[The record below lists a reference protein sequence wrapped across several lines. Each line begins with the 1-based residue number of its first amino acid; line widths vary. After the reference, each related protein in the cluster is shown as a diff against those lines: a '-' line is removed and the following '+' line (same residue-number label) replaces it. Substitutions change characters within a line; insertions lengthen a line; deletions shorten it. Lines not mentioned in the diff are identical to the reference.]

1 MKRIMKWVLA
11 ATLISGASVFTSCV
25 DNSIDNPVVP
35 EPGEPAVPD
44 HFINEAL
51 MDKTV
56 KPGDDF
62 YTYALGTW
70 FKSHKEGDPGYKEY
84 YDEINTKE
92 VEKSLFASDNP
103 LARHLVRNIEA
114 PAPSLNEDV
123 KAVLDYLDIQKPTGI
138 GMLLTEIGKL
148 QDKGLNPIFS
158 KKVDEHMQSHSCQ
171 EIVSRGIQ
179 TQLVEAFLGNKM
191 TDLLK
196 SSYIKPIL
204 TTIDNVAD
212 PERTKAAGYEAEL
225 EERVSAILAEE
236 QLIYATAHG
245 GGDTSDSD
253 RQGLWNVRDIP
264 DYTEAG
270 SFARSRATRAGGG
283 VEDEVTQETLWEAFH
298 PMAGAIFDESPAF
311 KKYMEQKGGITTV
324 LKTMDNCYDYL
335 RYYAVMS
342 VFSYMKATYAG
353 KSEGAVKSEIVATLK
368 QTSPFLMNKLSADVL
383 RKMGQAGADRCL
395 TMLEKL
401 RTLFRQ
407 RIETLDWLSDAT
419 RQEAL
424 KKLEAMQFFVGMPDN
439 LSEGEFTLDEGNTL
453 VEDALSIIAQNEAI
467 RHNMCGK
474 VEQHVR
480 AIIDY
485 ETDYSVLNAQ
495 YAPDMNCLIILPQ
508 FISEGLFPADDEYT
522 QYVAA
527 TVFAH
532 EMTHGFDDNGAK
544 YDERGYLRNWWSS
557 ESKAK
562 FEAKQQEMIALYN
575 RMEAYPGQPADG
587 KKTLGENMADYGG
600 MTLAYSL
607 FKQKKMDEGLQG
619 AALDYACQEFFLHY
633 AKLWLEYPTLAKKKV
648 LYLTDVHSIPQNRVN
663 VIVTLF
669 DDWYRLFN
677 VTDGK
682 LYLAPEKRVQIW

>member
-1 MKRIMKWVLA
+1 MQWVLA

-25 DNSIDNPVVP
+25 DNSTDNPVVP
-35 EPGEPAVPD
+35 D
-44 HFINEAL
+44 HFVNEAL

-62 YTYALGTW
+62 YMYALGTW
-70 FKSHKEGDPGYKEY
+70 FNSHKEGDRGYMEY
-84 YDEINTKE
+84 YDSIYSNE

-114 PAPSLNEDV
+114 PAPSFSEDV
-123 KAVLDYLDIQKPTGI
+123 KAVLHYLNIQKPTGI

-158 KKVDEHMQSHSCQ
+158 KKVDIHMQSHSCQ
-171 EIVSRGIQ
+171 EIVSRGIL
-179 TQLVEAFLGNKM
+179 TKTVDFFLGIKS

-196 SSYIKPIL
+196 SNIKLIL
-204 TTIDNVAD
+204 TTIDKVEDAD
-212 PERTKAAGYEAEL
+212 RTNAAGYETEL
-225 EERVSAILAEE
+225 EERASAILAEE

-253 RQGLWNVRDIP
+253 RQGLCNVRDIP
-264 DYTEAG
+264 EYTEAR
-270 SFARSRATRAGGG
+270 SFARSRATRAGDG
-283 VEDEVTQETLWEAFH
+283 VKDEVTRETLEEAFH

-335 RYYAVMS
+335 RYYAVIS
-342 VFSYMKATYAG
+342 VFNYVKANYAG
-353 KSEGAVKSEIVATLK
+353 KSDGDVKSTIVASLK
-368 QTSPFLMNKLSADVL
+368 QTSPFLMNKLNADVL

-401 RTLFRQ
+401 RTVFRQ

-453 VEDALSIIAQNEAI
+453 VEDALSIMAQNEAI

-485 ETDYSVLNAQ
+485 EIDYSVRNAS

-522 QYVAA
+522 QYAVATA
-527 TVFAH
+527 FAH
-532 EMTHGFDDNGAK
+532 EMTHGFDANGAK
-544 YDERGYLRNWWSS
+544 YDERGYLRDWWSP

-607 FKQKKMDEGLQG
+607 FKQKKIDEGLQG

-633 AKLWLEYPTLAKKKV
+633 AKLWLEYPTLDQKKS

>member
-11 ATLISGASVFTSCV
+11 AILISGASVFTSCV

-62 YTYALGTW
+62 YMYALGTW
-70 FKSHKEGDPGYKEY
+70 FKSHKEGDQGYMDY
-84 YDEINTKE
+84 YDAIYSNE

-158 KKVDEHMQSHSCQ
+158 KKVDMHMQTHSCQ

-179 TQLVEAFLGNKM
+179 TKLADYFLGSKK
-191 TDLLK
+191 TDALK
-196 SSYIKPIL
+196 SYIKNIL

-253 RQGLWNVRDIP
+253 RQSLWNVRDIP
-264 DYTEAG
+264 EYTEAG
-270 SFARSRATRAGGG
+270 SIARGRATRAGGG
-283 VEDEVTQETLWEAFH
+283 VEDEVTQETLEEAFH

-342 VFSYMKATYAG
+342 VFNYMKANYAG
-353 KSEGAVKSEIVATLK
+353 NSEGAKSGIVATLK

-401 RTLFRQ
+401 RTVFRQ
-407 RIETLDWLSDAT
+407 CIETLDWLSDAT

-467 RHNMCGK
+467 KHNMCGK
-474 VEQHVR
+474 QIEQQIR

-485 ETDYSVLNAQ
+485 EIDYSTKNAF
-495 YAPDMNCLIILPQ
+495 YNCEMNCLVILPL
-508 FISEGLFPADDEYT
+508 FISEGMFPADDEYT
-522 QYVAA
+522 QYAVA

-532 EMTHGFDDNGAK
+532 EMTHGFDARGAK
-544 YDERGYLRNWWSS
+544 YDKQGYLTDWWSP

-587 KKTLGENMADYGG
+587 KKTLAENMADYGG

-607 FKQKKMDEGLQG
+607 FKQKKIDEGLQG

-633 AKLWLEYPTLAKKKV
+633 AKLWLEYPTLDQKKE
-648 LYLTDVHSIPQNRVN
+648 LYLDVHSIPQNRVN

>member
-1 MKRIMKWVLA
+1 MQWVLA

-35 EPGEPAVPD
+35 EPGEPALPD
-44 HFINEAL
+44 HFVNEAL

-62 YTYALGTW
+62 YMYALGTW
-70 FKSHKEGDPGYKEY
+70 FNSHTEGDPGYMEY
-84 YDEINTKE
+84 YDSINSNE

-103 LARHLVRNIEA
+103 LAQHLVRNIEA

-148 QDKGLNPIFS
+148 QDKGQNPIFS
-158 KKVDEHMQSHSCQ
+158 KRVDMHMQTHSCQ
-171 EIVSRGIQ
+171 EIVSSGIQ
-179 TQLVEAFLGNKM
+179 TKTVESLLESKQ
-191 TDLLK
+191 TDALK
-196 SSYIKPIL
+196 SYIKYIL
-204 TTIDNVAD
+204 TTIDKVAD
-212 PERTKAAGYEAEL
+212 PERTKAEGYEAEF

-264 DYTEAG
+264 DYTEVR
-270 SFARSRATRAGGG
+270 SFVRSRATRAGGG
-283 VEDEVTQETLWEAFH
+283 VKDEVTQETLEEAFH

-342 VFSYMKATYAG
+342 VFNYMKAIYAG
-353 KSEGAVKSEIVATLK
+353 QSDGNVKSSIVSELER
-368 QTSPFLMNKLSADVL
+368 TSPFLMNKLNADVL

-401 RTLFRQ
+401 RTVFRQ

-424 KKLEAMQFFVGMPDN
+424 KKLEAMQFYIGVPDN

-474 VEQHVR
+474 KIEQQVR
-480 AIIDY
+480 TIIDY
-485 ETDYSVLNAQ
+485 EIDYSMQNAF
-495 YAPDMNCLIILPQ
+495 YNCEMNCLIILPLK
-508 FISEGLFPADDEYT
+508 S
-522 QYVAA
+522 A
-527 TVFAH
+527 T
-532 EMTHGFDDNGAK
+532 N
-544 YDERGYLRNWWSS
+544 
-557 ESKAK
+557 
-562 FEAKQQEMIALYN
+562 LY
-575 RMEAYPGQPADG
+575 
-587 KKTLGENMADYGG
+587 
-600 MTLAYSL
+600 
-607 FKQKKMDEGLQG
+607 
-619 AALDYACQEFFLHY
+619 
-633 AKLWLEYPTLAKKKV
+633 
-648 LYLTDVHSIPQNRVN
+648 
-663 VIVTLF
+663 
-669 DDWYRLFN
+669 
-677 VTDGK
+677 
-682 LYLAPEKRVQIW
+682 

>member
-1 MKRIMKWVLA
+1 MKKMMHWVLA
-11 ATLISGASVFTSCV
+11 ATLVCGASVFTSCV

-35 EPGEPAVPD
+35 EPGVPAVPD

-62 YTYALGTW
+62 YMYALGTW
-70 FKSHKEGDPGYKEY
+70 FNSHTEGDPGYMDY
-84 YDEINTKE
+84 YDAINSNE

-114 PAPSLNEDV
+114 PAPSFNEDV

-158 KKVDEHMQSHSCQ
+158 KRVDMHMQSHSCQ
-171 EIVSRGIQ
+171 EIVSSGIQ
-179 TQLVEAFLGNKM
+179 AKTVESLLGIKR
-191 TDLLK
+191 TDLQK
-196 SSYIKPIL
+196 TNIKLIL
-204 TTIDNVAD
+204 TTIDKVAD
-212 PERTKAAGYEAEL
+212 PECTKAEGYEAEL

-264 DYTEAG
+264 DYTEVR
-270 SFARSRATRAGGG
+270 SFVRSRATRAGGG
-283 VEDEVTQETLWEAFH
+283 VKDEVTQETLLEAFH

-342 VFSYMKATYAG
+342 VFNYMKANYVG
-353 KSEGAVKSEIVATLK
+353 KSEGAAKSIIVAALK
-368 QTSPFLMNKLSADVL
+368 QTSPFLMNKLNADVL

-401 RTLFRQ
+401 RTVFRQ

-424 KKLEAMQFFVGMPDN
+424 KKLEAMQFYVGMPDN
-439 LSEGEFTLDEGNTL
+439 LSEGEFTLDEENTL
-453 VEDALSIIAQNEAI
+453 VEDVLSIIAQNEAI

-480 AIIDY
+480 ALIDY
-485 ETDYSVLNAQ
+485 ESDYSVQNAF
-495 YAPDMNCLIILPQ
+495 YACDMNCLVIPPQ
-508 FISEGLFPADDEYT
+508 FICEGIFPADDEYT
-522 QYVAA
+522 QYVVG

-532 EMTHGFDDNGAK
+532 EMTHGFDANGAK
-544 YDERGYLRNWWSS
+544 YDERGYLRDWWKD
-557 ESKAK
+557 EDKAK

-587 KKTLGENMADYGG
+587 KKTLAENMADYGG

-607 FKQKKMDEGLQG
+607 FKQKKIDEGLQG

-633 AKLWLEYPTLAKKKV
+633 AKLWLDYPTLAQKKS

>member
-1 MKRIMKWVLA
+1 MQWVLA

-35 EPGEPAVPD
+35 EPGVPAVPD

-62 YTYALGTW
+62 YMYALGTW
-70 FKSHKEGDPGYKEY
+70 FNSHKEGDLGYMKS
-84 YDEINTKE
+84 YDAINTKE

-114 PAPSLNEDV
+114 PAPSFNEDV

-158 KKVDEHMQSHSCQ
+158 KRVDLHMQSHSCQ
-171 EIVSRGIQ
+171 EIVSRGFQ
-179 TQLVEAFLGNKM
+179 TKLVEYFLESKK
-191 TDLLK
+191 TDVLK
-196 SSYIKPIL
+196 SSYIKNIL

-212 PERTKAAGYEAEL
+212 PERTKAEGYEAEL

-264 DYTEAG
+264 EYTEAR

-283 VEDEVTQETLWEAFH
+283 VKDEVTRETLEEAFH

-311 KKYMEQKGGITTV
+311 KKYVEQKGGITTV

-342 VFSYMKATYAG
+342 VFYYIKANYAG
-353 KSEGAVKSEIVATLK
+353 KSEEAVKNDIVAELK
-368 QTSPFLMNKLSADVL
+368 QTSLFLMNKLNADVL

-395 TMLEKL
+395 TMLEEL
-401 RTLFRQ
+401 RTVFRQ

-439 LSEGEFTLDEGNTL
+439 LSEGEFTLDEENTL
-453 VEDALSIIAQNEAI
+453 VEDALSIMAQNEAI

-485 ETDYSVLNAQ
+485 EIDYSVQNAF
-495 YAPDMNCLIILPQ
+495 YNCEMNCLVILPQ
-508 FISEGLFPADDEYT
+508 FLCEGMFPADDEYT
-522 QYVAA
+522 QYVVG
-527 TVFAH
+527 TVFTH
-532 EMTHGFDDNGAK
+532 EMTHGFDANGAK
-544 YDERGYLRNWWSS
+544 YDKQGYLRDWWKD
-557 ESKAK
+557 EDKAK

-587 KKTLGENMADYGG
+587 EKTLTENMADYGG

-633 AKLWLEYPTLAKKKV
+633 AKLWLDYPTLDQKKA
-648 LYLTDVHSIPQNRVN
+648 LYLDVHSIPQNRIN
-663 VIVTLF
+663 GIVTLF

>member
-1 MKRIMKWVLA
+1 MKWVLA

-35 EPGEPAVPD
+35 D

-62 YTYALGTW
+62 YMYALGTW
-70 FKSHKEGDPGYKEY
+70 FNSHKEGDLGYMKSY
-84 YDEINTKE
+84 NAINTNE

-158 KKVDEHMQSHSCQ
+158 KRVDMHMQSHSCQ

-179 TQLVEAFLGNKM
+179 AKTVDYFLGIRK
-191 TDLLK
+191 TDALK
-196 SSYIKPIL
+196 LNIKLIL
-204 TTIDNVAD
+204 TTIDKVAD
-212 PERTKAAGYEAEL
+212 PERTKAEGYEAEL
-225 EERVSAILAEE
+225 EERASAILAEE

-253 RQGLWNVRDIP
+253 RQSLWNVRDIP

-270 SFARSRATRAGGG
+270 SIARGRATRAGGG
-283 VEDEVTQETLWEAFH
+283 VEDEVTQETLEEAFH

-342 VFSYMKATYAG
+342 VFNYMKANYA
-353 KSEGAVKSEIVATLK
+353 EGAAKSIIVEALK
-368 QTSPFLMNKLSADVL
+368 QTSPFLMNKLNADVL

-401 RTLFRQ
+401 RTVFRQ

-453 VEDALSIIAQNEAI
+453 VEDVLSIIAQNEAI

-474 VEQHVR
+474 IEQHVR

-485 ETDYSVLNAQ
+485 EIDYSVQNAF
-495 YAPDMNCLIILPQ
+495 YNCEMNCLVILPQ
-508 FISEGLFPADDEYT
+508 FISEGMFPADDEYT
-522 QYVAA
+522 QYVVG
-527 TVFAH
+527 TVFTH
-532 EMTHGFDDNGAK
+532 EMTHGFDANGAK
-544 YDERGYLRNWWSS
+544 YDKQGYLRDWWKD
-557 ESKAK
+557 EDKAK

-587 KKTLGENMADYGG
+587 EKTLTENMADYGG

-633 AKLWLEYPTLAKKKV
+633 AKLWLDYPTLDQKKS
-648 LYLTDVHSIPQNRVN
+648 LYLDVHSIPQNRVN
-663 VIVTLF
+663 GIVTLF

>member
-1 MKRIMKWVLA
+1 MKWVLA
-11 ATLISGASVFTSCV
+11 AILISGASVFTSCV

-62 YTYALGTW
+62 YMYALGTW
-70 FKSHKEGDPGYKEY
+70 FKSHKEGDQGYMDY
-84 YDEINTKE
+84 YDAIYSNE

-158 KKVDEHMQSHSCQ
+158 KKVDMHMQTHSCQ

-179 TQLVEAFLGNKM
+179 TKLADYFLGSKK
-191 TDLLK
+191 TDALK
-196 SSYIKPIL
+196 SYIKNIL

-253 RQGLWNVRDIP
+253 RQSLWNVRDIP
-264 DYTEAG
+264 EYTEAG
-270 SFARSRATRAGGG
+270 SIARGRATRAGGG
-283 VEDEVTQETLWEAFH
+283 VEDEVTQETLEEAFH

-342 VFSYMKATYAG
+342 VFNYMKANYAG
-353 KSEGAVKSEIVATLK
+353 NSEGAKSGIVATLK

-401 RTLFRQ
+401 RTVFRQ
-407 RIETLDWLSDAT
+407 CIETLDWLSDAT

-467 RHNMCGK
+467 KHNMCGK
-474 VEQHVR
+474 QIEQQIR

-485 ETDYSVLNAQ
+485 EIDYSTKNAF
-495 YAPDMNCLIILPQ
+495 YNCEMNCLVILPL
-508 FISEGLFPADDEYT
+508 FISEGMFPADDEYT
-522 QYVAA
+522 QYAVA

-532 EMTHGFDDNGAK
+532 EMTHGFDARGAK
-544 YDERGYLRNWWSS
+544 YDKQGYLTDWWSP

-587 KKTLGENMADYGG
+587 KKTLAENMADYGG

-607 FKQKKMDEGLQG
+607 FKQKKIDEGLQG

-633 AKLWLEYPTLAKKKV
+633 AKLWLEYPTLDQKKE
-648 LYLTDVHSIPQNRVN
+648 LYLDVHSIPQNRVN

>member
-1 MKRIMKWVLA
+1 MKWVLA
-11 ATLISGASVFTSCV
+11 ATLISGASVFTSCD
-25 DNSIDNPVVP
+25 DNSIDTPV
-35 EPGEPAVPD
+35 VPD

-62 YTYALGTW
+62 YMYALGTW
-70 FKSHKEGDPGYKEY
+70 FNSHKEGDLGYMDY
-84 YDEINTKE
+84 YDAIYSNE
-92 VEKSLFASDNP
+92 VKKSLFASDNP

-114 PAPSLNEDV
+114 PAPSFNEDV

-158 KKVDEHMQSHSCQ
+158 KKVDLHMQSHSCQ
-171 EIVSRGIQ
+171 EIVSRGFQ
-179 TQLVEAFLGNKM
+179 TELVEYFLGSKK
-191 TDLLK
+191 TDALK
-196 SSYIKPIL
+196 SYIKNIL

-225 EERVSAILAEE
+225 EERVSAIFAEE

-264 DYTEAG
+264 DYTEAR

-283 VEDEVTQETLWEAFH
+283 VEDEVTRETLEEAFH

-311 KKYMEQKGGITTV
+311 KKYVEQKGGITTV

-342 VFSYMKATYAG
+342 VFNYIKANYAG
-353 KSEGAVKSEIVATLK
+353 DSERAKSGIVAALK

-395 TMLEKL
+395 TMLEEL
-401 RTLFRQ
+401 RTVFRQ

-439 LSEGEFTLDEGNTL
+439 LSEGEFSLDEGNTL
-453 VEDALSIIAQNEAI
+453 VEDALSIMAQNEAI

-474 VEQHVR
+474 QIEQQIR
-480 AIIDY
+480 TIIDY
-485 ETDYSVLNAQ
+485 EIDYSTKNAF
-495 YAPDMNCLIILPQ
+495 YNCEMNCLVILPL
-508 FISEGLFPADDEYT
+508 FISEGMFPADDEYT
-522 QYVAA
+522 QYAVA

-532 EMTHGFDDNGAK
+532 EMTHGFDARGAN

-557 ESKAK
+557 ESQAK

-587 KKTLGENMADYGG
+587 KRTLAENMADYGG

-607 FKQKKMDEGLQG
+607 FKQKKIDEGLQG

-633 AKLWLEYPTLAKKKV
+633 AKLWLDYPTLAKKKA

>member
-1 MKRIMKWVLA
+1 MQWVLA

-35 EPGEPAVPD
+35 EPGVPAVPD

-62 YTYALGTW
+62 YMYALGTW
-70 FKSHKEGDPGYKEY
+70 FNSHKEGDRGYMKS
-84 YDEINTKE
+84 YDAINTNE

-114 PAPSLNEDV
+114 PAPSFNEDV

-158 KKVDEHMQSHSCQ
+158 KKVDLHMQSHSCQ
-171 EIVSRGIQ
+171 EIVSRGFQ
-179 TQLVEAFLGNKM
+179 TKLVEYFLESKK
-191 TDLLK
+191 TDVLK
-196 SSYIKPIL
+196 SSYIKNIL

-212 PERTKAAGYEAEL
+212 PERTKAEGYEAEL

-253 RQGLWNVRDIP
+253 RQSLWNVRDIP

-270 SFARSRATRAGGG
+270 SIARGRATRAGGG
-283 VEDEVTQETLWEAFH
+283 IEDEVTRETLEEAFH

-342 VFSYMKATYAG
+342 VFYYIKANYAG
-353 KSEGAVKSEIVATLK
+353 KSEEAVKNDIVAELK
-368 QTSPFLMNKLSADVL
+368 QTSLFLMNKLNADVL

-453 VEDALSIIAQNEAI
+453 VEDVLSIIAQNEAI

-474 VEQHVR
+474 IEQHVR

-485 ETDYSVLNAQ
+485 EIDYSVQNAF
-495 YAPDMNCLIILPQ
+495 YNCEMNCLVILPQ
-508 FISEGLFPADDEYT
+508 FLCEGMFPADDEYT
-522 QYVAA
+522 QYVVG
-527 TVFAH
+527 TVFTH
-532 EMTHGFDDNGAK
+532 EMTHGFDANGAK
-544 YDERGYLRNWWSS
+544 YDKQGNLRDWWKD
-557 ESKAK
+557 EDKAK

-575 RMEAYPGQPADG
+575 RLEAYPGQPADG
-587 KKTLGENMADYGG
+587 EKTLTENMADYGG

-607 FKQKKMDEGLQG
+607 FKQKKIDEGLQG

-633 AKLWLEYPTLAKKKV
+633 AKLWLEYPTLDLKKA
-648 LYLTDVHSIPQNRVN
+648 LYLDVHSIPQNRVN
-663 VIVTLF
+663 GIVTLF

>member
-1 MKRIMKWVLA
+1 MKWVLA

-35 EPGEPAVPD
+35 EPGVPTVPD
-44 HFINEAL
+44 HFINESL

-62 YTYALGTW
+62 YMYALGTW
-70 FKSHKEGDPGYKEY
+70 FNSHKEGDQGYMES
-84 YDEINTKE
+84 YDAINSNE

-103 LARHLVRNIEA
+103 LAQHLVRNIEA
-114 PAPSLNEDV
+114 PAPSFDEDV

-158 KKVDEHMQSHSCQ
+158 KKVDMHMQSHSCQ

-179 TQLVEAFLGNKM
+179 AKTVDYYLGIRK
-191 TDLLK
+191 TDVLK
-196 SSYIKPIL
+196 SNIKLIL
-204 TTIDNVAD
+204 TTIDKVAD
-212 PERTKAAGYEAEL
+212 PERTKAEGYEAEL
-225 EERVSAILAEE
+225 EERASAILAEE

-264 DYTEAG
+264 EYIEAG
-270 SFARSRATRAGGG
+270 SIARGRATRAGGG
-283 VEDEVTQETLWEAFH
+283 VKDEVTQETLEEAFH

-335 RYYAVMS
+335 RYYAVIN
-342 VFSYMKATYAG
+342 VYNYVKANYAG
-353 KSEGAVKSEIVATLK
+353 QSDGTVKSTIVASMK
-368 QTSPFLMNKLSADVL
+368 QTSPFLMNKLNADVL

-401 RTLFRQ
+401 RTVFRQ

-424 KKLEAMQFFVGMPDN
+424 KKLEAMQFFVGVPDN

-474 VEQHVR
+474 KYEQQIR
-480 AIIDY
+480 TIIDY
-485 ETDYSVLNAQ
+485 EIDYSVQNAF
-495 YAPDMNCLIILPQ
+495 YNCDMNCLVILPQ
-508 FISEGLFPADDEYT
+508 FISEGMFPADDEYT
-522 QYVAA
+522 QYAVA
-527 TVFAH
+527 TVFTH
-532 EMTHGFDDNGAK
+532 EMTHGFDAKGAK
-544 YDERGYLRNWWSS
+544 YDERGYLRDWWKD
-557 ESKAK
+557 EDKAK

-575 RMEAYPGQPADG
+575 RLEAYPGQPADG
-587 KKTLGENMADYGG
+587 EKTLAENMADYGG
-600 MTLAYSL
+600 VTLAYSL

-633 AKLWLEYPTLAKKKV
+633 AKLWLRYPTLDQKKS

-663 VIVTLF
+663 GIVTLF

>member
-1 MKRIMKWVLA
+1 MKKMMHWVLA
-11 ATLISGASVFTSCV
+11 ATLVCGASVFTSCV

-35 EPGEPAVPD
+35 EPGVPAVPD

-62 YTYALGTW
+62 YMYALGTW
-70 FKSHKEGDPGYKEY
+70 FNSHKEGDKGYMES
-84 YDEINTKE
+84 YDAINSNE

-114 PAPSLNEDV
+114 PAPSFNEDV

-158 KKVDEHMQSHSCQ
+158 KRVDMHMQTHSCQ
-171 EIVSRGIQ
+171 EIVSSGIL
-179 TQLVEAFLGNKM
+179 TKTVDYFLGIKK
-191 TDLLK
+191 TDAQK
-196 SSYIKPIL
+196 SNIKFIL
-204 TTIDNVAD
+204 TTIDKVAD
-212 PERTKAAGYEAEL
+212 PECTKAEGYEAEL

-264 DYTEAG
+264 EYIEAG
-270 SFARSRATRAGGG
+270 SIARSRARRAGGG
-283 VEDEVTQETLWEAFH
+283 VKDEVTQETLLEAFH

-342 VFSYMKATYAG
+342 VFNYMKANYVG
-353 KSEGAVKSEIVATLK
+353 KSEGAAKSIIVAALK
-368 QTSPFLMNKLSADVL
+368 QTSPFLMNKLNADVL

-401 RTLFRQ
+401 RTVFRQ

-424 KKLEAMQFFVGMPDN
+424 KKLEAMQFYVGMPDN

-480 AIIDY
+480 ALIDY
-485 ETDYSVLNAQ
+485 ESDYSVRNAS
-495 YAPDMNCLIILPQ
+495 YAPDMNCLVILPQ

-522 QYVAA
+522 QYVVA

-532 EMTHGFDDNGAK
+532 EMTHGFDANGAK
-544 YDERGYLRNWWSS
+544 YDERGYLRDWWKD
-557 ESKAK
+557 EDKAK

-587 KKTLGENMADYGG
+587 KKTLAENMADYGG

-607 FKQKKMDEGLQG
+607 FKQKKIDEGLQG

-633 AKLWLEYPTLAKKKV
+633 AKLWLEYPTLDQKKS
-648 LYLTDVHSIPQNRVN
+648 LYLDVHSIPQNRVN

>member
-1 MKRIMKWVLA
+1 MQWVLA

-62 YTYALGTW
+62 YMYALGTW
-70 FKSHKEGDPGYKEY
+70 FNSHKEGDQGYMES
-84 YDEINTKE
+84 YDAINSNE

-103 LARHLVRNIEA
+103 LAQHLVRNIEA
-114 PAPSLNEDV
+114 PAPSFDEDV

-158 KKVDEHMQSHSCQ
+158 KKVDMHMQSHSCQ

-179 TQLVEAFLGNKM
+179 AKTVDYYLGIRK
-191 TDLLK
+191 TDVLK
-196 SSYIKPIL
+196 SNIKLIL
-204 TTIDNVAD
+204 TTIDKVAD
-212 PERTKAAGYEAEL
+212 PERTKAEGYEAEL
-225 EERVSAILAEE
+225 EERASAILAEE

-253 RQGLWNVRDIP
+253 RQGLWNVRDMPEYI
-264 DYTEAG
+264 EAG
-270 SFARSRATRAGGG
+270 SIARSRATRAGGG
-283 VEDEVTQETLWEAFH
+283 VKDEVTQETLEEAFH

-335 RYYAVMS
+335 RYNAVMS
-342 VFSYMKATYAG
+342 VFNYMKARYT
-353 KSEGAVKSEIVATLK
+353 SQSTEDVKSAIVWALK
-368 QTSPFLMNKLSADVL
+368 QTSPFLMNKLNADVL

-401 RTLFRQ
+401 RTVFRQ

-439 LSEGEFTLDEGNTL
+439 LSEGEFTLDEKNTL
-453 VEDALSIIAQNEAI
+453 VEDVLSIMAQNEAI

-474 VEQHVR
+474 KYEQQIR
-480 AIIDY
+480 TIIDY
-485 ETDYSVLNAQ
+485 EIDYSVQNAF
-495 YAPDMNCLIILPQ
+495 YNCEMNCLVILPQ
-508 FISEGLFPADDEYT
+508 FISEGMFPADDEYT
-522 QYVAA
+522 QYVVA

-532 EMTHGFDDNGAK
+532 EMTHGFDAKGAK
-544 YDERGYLRNWWSS
+544 YDKQGYLTDWWSPGDL
-557 ESKAK
+557 AK

-587 KKTLGENMADYGG
+587 KKTLAENMADYGG

-607 FKQKKMDEGLQG
+607 FKQKKIDEGLQG

-633 AKLWLEYPTLAKKKV
+633 AKLWLRYPTLDQKKE

>member
-1 MKRIMKWVLA
+1 M
-11 ATLISGASVFTSCV
+11 
-25 DNSIDNPVVP
+25 
-35 EPGEPAVPD
+35 
-44 HFINEAL
+44 
-51 MDKTV
+51 
-56 KPGDDF
+56 
-62 YTYALGTW
+62 
-70 FKSHKEGDPGYKEY
+70 
-84 YDEINTKE
+84 
-92 VEKSLFASDNP
+92 
-103 LARHLVRNIEA
+103 
-114 PAPSLNEDV
+114 
-123 KAVLDYLDIQKPTGI
+123 
-138 GMLLTEIGKL
+138 
-148 QDKGLNPIFS
+148 
-158 KKVDEHMQSHSCQ
+158 
-171 EIVSRGIQ
+171 
-179 TQLVEAFLGNKM
+179 
-191 TDLLK
+191 
-196 SSYIKPIL
+196 
-204 TTIDNVAD
+204 
-212 PERTKAAGYEAEL
+212 
-225 EERVSAILAEE
+225 
-236 QLIYATAHG
+236 
-245 GGDTSDSD
+245 
-253 RQGLWNVRDIP
+253 
-264 DYTEAG
+264 
-270 SFARSRATRAGGG
+270 
-283 VEDEVTQETLWEAFH
+283 EAFH

-342 VFSYMKATYAG
+342 VSNYMKARYVG
-353 KSEGAVKSEIVATLK
+353 QSEGAAKSIIVAALK
-368 QTSPFLMNKLSADVL
+368 QTSPFLMNKLNADVL

-401 RTLFRQ
+401 RTVFRQ

-424 KKLEAMQFFVGMPDN
+424 KKLEAMQFFVGVPDN

-453 VEDALSIIAQNEAI
+453 VEDALSIMAQNEAI

-485 ETDYSVLNAQ
+485 EIDYSVRNAS

-532 EMTHGFDDNGAK
+532 EMTHGFDANGAK
-544 YDERGYLRNWWSS
+544 YDKQGYLTDWWSS

-587 KKTLGENMADYGG
+587 KKTLAENMADYGG

-607 FKQKKMDEGLQG
+607 FKQKKIDEGLQG

-633 AKLWLEYPTLAKKKV
+633 AKLWLRYPTLDQKKS
-648 LYLTDVHSIPQNRVN
+648 LYLDVHSIPQNRVN

>member
-1 MKRIMKWVLA
+1 MKTRKIMQWVLA

-62 YTYALGTW
+62 YMYALGTW
-70 FKSHKEGDPGYKEY
+70 FNSHTEGDPGYMEY
-84 YDEINTKE
+84 YDSINTNE

-158 KKVDEHMQSHSCQ
+158 KRVDMHMQTHSCQ
-171 EIVSRGIQ
+171 EIVSRGILTQ
-179 TQLVEAFLGNKM
+179 TADYYLGSKQ
-191 TDLLK
+191 TDALK
-196 SSYIKPIL
+196 SYIKPIL
-204 TTIDNVAD
+204 TAIDNVAD
-212 PERTKAAGYEAEL
+212 PERTKAEGYEAEL

-236 QLIYATAHG
+236 QLIYSTVHG

-264 DYTEAG
+264 EYIEAG
-270 SFARSRATRAGGG
+270 SIARSRATRAGGG
-283 VEDEVTQETLWEAFH
+283 VEDEVTQETLEEAFH

-342 VFSYMKATYAG
+342 VSNYMKARYA
-353 KSEGAVKSEIVATLK
+353 EGAAKSIIVAALK

-395 TMLEKL
+395 TMLEKM
-401 RTLFRQ
+401 RTVFRQ

-424 KKLEAMQFFVGMPDN
+424 KKLEAMQFFVGVPDN

-453 VEDALSIIAQNEAI
+453 VEDVLSIMAQNEAI

-474 VEQHVR
+474 IEQHVR
-480 AIIDY
+480 NIIDY
-485 ETDYSVLNAQ
+485 EIDYSVQNAF
-495 YAPDMNCLIILPQ
+495 YNCEMNCLVILPQ
-508 FISEGLFPADDEYT
+508 FISEGMFPADDEYT
-522 QYVAA
+522 QYAVATA
-527 TVFAH
+527 FAH
-532 EMTHGFDDNGAK
+532 EMTHGFDARGAK
-544 YDERGYLRNWWSS
+544 YDKQGNLTNWWSPAS
-557 ESKAK
+557 QAK

-575 RMEAYPGQPADG
+575 RLEAYPGQPADG
-587 KKTLGENMADYGG
+587 EKTLAENMADYGG
-600 MTLAYSL
+600 VTLAYSL
-607 FKQKKMDEGLQG
+607 FKQKKIDEGLQG

-633 AKLWLEYPTLAKKKV
+633 AKLWLRYPTLDQKKA
-648 LYLTDVHSIPQNRVN
+648 LYLDVHSIPQNRIN
-663 VIVTLF
+663 GIVTLF

>member
-1 MKRIMKWVLA
+1 MKRIMQWVLA

-35 EPGEPAVPD
+35 EPGVPAVPD

-62 YTYALGTW
+62 YMYALGTW
-70 FKSHKEGDPGYKEY
+70 FKSHKEGDPGYMESY
-84 YDEINTKE
+84 GAINSNE
-92 VEKSLFASDNP
+92 VEKGLFASDNP

-114 PAPSLNEDV
+114 PAPSFNEDV

-158 KKVDEHMQSHSCQ
+158 KKVDLHMQSHSCQ
-171 EIVSRGIQ
+171 EIVSRGFQ
-179 TQLVEAFLGNKM
+179 TKLVEYFLESKK
-191 TDLLK
+191 TDVLK
-196 SSYIKPIL
+196 SSYIKNIL

-236 QLIYATAHG
+236 QLIYATAHD

-253 RQGLWNVRDIP
+253 RQGMWNVRDIP
-264 DYTEAG
+264 EYTEAR
-270 SFARSRATRAGGG
+270 SFARGRATRAGGG
-283 VEDEVTQETLWEAFH
+283 VEDEVTRETLEEAFH

-311 KKYMEQKGGITTV
+311 KKYVEQKGGITTV

-342 VFSYMKATYAG
+342 VFGYIKANYAG
-353 KSEGAVKSEIVATLK
+353 KSEEAVKSNIVAELK
-368 QTSPFLMNKLSADVL
+368 KTSLFLMNKLNADVL

-395 TMLEKL
+395 TMLEKM
-401 RTLFRQ
+401 RTVFRQ

-485 ETDYSVLNAQ
+485 ETDYSELNAS
-495 YAPDMNCLIILPQ
+495 YATDMNCLIILPQ

-522 QYVAA
+522 QYAVATA
-527 TVFAH
+527 FAH
-532 EMTHGFDDNGAK
+532 EMTHGFDANGAK
-544 YDERGYLRNWWSS
+544 YDKQGYLTDWWSP

-587 KKTLGENMADYGG
+587 EKTLTENMADYGG

-607 FKQKKMDEGLQG
+607 FKQKKIDEGLQG

-633 AKLWLEYPTLAKKKV
+633 AKLWLRYPTLDQKKS
-648 LYLTDVHSIPQNRVN
+648 LYLDVHSIPQNRVN
-663 VIVTLF
+663 GIVTLF

>member
-1 MKRIMKWVLA
+1 MQWVLA

-25 DNSIDNPVVP
+25 DDSTDNPVVP
-35 EPGEPAVPD
+35 EPVVPAVPD

-62 YTYALGTW
+62 YMYALGTW
-70 FKSHKEGDPGYKEY
+70 FNSHKEGDRGYMES
-84 YDEINTKE
+84 YDAINSNE

-158 KKVDEHMQSHSCQ
+158 KRVDMHMQSHSCQ
-171 EIVSRGIQ
+171 EIVSRGILTQ
-179 TQLVEAFLGNKM
+179 TAESLLGSKR
-191 TDLLK
+191 TDDLK
-196 SSYIKPIL
+196 SYIKPIL
-204 TTIDNVAD
+204 TAIDNVAD

-253 RQGLWNVRDIP
+253 RQGLLNVRDIP

-270 SFARSRATRAGGG
+270 SIARSRATRAGGG
-283 VEDEVTQETLWEAFH
+283 VKDEVTRETLLEAFH

-342 VFSYMKATYAG
+342 VSNYMKARYVG
-353 KSEGAVKSEIVATLK
+353 QSEGAAKSIIVASLK
-368 QTSPFLMNKLSADVL
+368 QTSHFLMNKLSADVL

-401 RTLFRQ
+401 RTVFRQ
-407 RIETLDWLSDAT
+407 RLETLDWLSDAT

-453 VEDALSIIAQNEAI
+453 VEDALSIMAQNEAI

-474 VEQHVR
+474 KYEQQIR
-480 AIIDY
+480 TIIDY
-485 ETDYSVLNAQ
+485 EIDYSVQNAF
-495 YAPDMNCLIILPQ
+495 YAPDMNCLVILPQ
-508 FISEGLFPADDEYT
+508 FISEGMFPADDEYT
-522 QYVAA
+522 QYVVG

-532 EMTHGFDDNGAK
+532 EMTHGFDAKGAK
-544 YDERGYLRNWWSS
+544 YDKQGYLTDWWSS
-557 ESKAK
+557 ESQAK
-562 FEAKQQEMIALYN
+562 FEAKKQEMIALYN
-575 RMEAYPGQPADG
+575 RLEAYPGQPADG
-587 KKTLGENMADYGG
+587 EKTLAENMADYGG
-600 MTLAYSL
+600 ATLAYSL
-607 FKQKKMDEGLQG
+607 FKQKKIDEGLQG
-619 AALDYACQEFFLHY
+619 AALDYACKEFFLHY
-633 AKLWLEYPTLAKKKV
+633 AKLWLDYPTLDQKKS
-648 LYLTDVHSIPQNRVN
+648 LYLDVHSIPQNRIN
-663 VIVTLF
+663 GIVTLF

-682 LYLAPEKRVQIW
+682 LYLAPEKRVKIW

>member
-1 MKRIMKWVLA
+1 
-11 ATLISGASVFTSCV
+11 
-25 DNSIDNPVVP
+25 
-35 EPGEPAVPD
+35 
-44 HFINEAL
+44 
-51 MDKTV
+51 
-56 KPGDDF
+56 
-62 YTYALGTW
+62 
-70 FKSHKEGDPGYKEY
+70 
-84 YDEINTKE
+84 
-92 VEKSLFASDNP
+92 
-103 LARHLVRNIEA
+103 
-114 PAPSLNEDV
+114 
-123 KAVLDYLDIQKPTGI
+123 
-138 GMLLTEIGKL
+138 
-148 QDKGLNPIFS
+148 
-158 KKVDEHMQSHSCQ
+158 
-171 EIVSRGIQ
+171 
-179 TQLVEAFLGNKM
+179 
-191 TDLLK
+191 
-196 SSYIKPIL
+196 
-204 TTIDNVAD
+204 
-212 PERTKAAGYEAEL
+212 
-225 EERVSAILAEE
+225 
-236 QLIYATAHG
+236 
-245 GGDTSDSD
+245 
-253 RQGLWNVRDIP
+253 
-264 DYTEAG
+264 
-270 SFARSRATRAGGG
+270 
-283 VEDEVTQETLWEAFH
+283 
-298 PMAGAIFDESPAF
+298 MAGAIFDESPAF

-368 QTSPFLMNKLSADVL
+368 QTSPFLMNKLNADVL

-532 EMTHGFDDNGAK
+532 EMTHGFDANGAK

-633 AKLWLEYPTLAKKKV
+633 AKLWLGYPTLDQKKS
-648 LYLTDVHSIPQNRVN
+648 LYLDVHSIPQNRVN

>member
-25 DNSIDNPVVP
+25 DDSTDNPV
-35 EPGEPAVPD
+35 VPD

-62 YTYALGTW
+62 YMYALGTW
-70 FKSHKEGDPGYKEY
+70 FNSHKEGDRGYMES
-84 YDEINTKE
+84 YDSIYSNE

-138 GMLLTEIGKL
+138 GMLLTEISKL

-158 KKVDEHMQSHSCQ
+158 KKVDMHMQSHSCQ
-171 EIVSRGIQ
+171 EIVSRGIL
-179 TQLVEAFLGNKM
+179 TNTVESLLGRRR
-191 TDLLK
+191 TDALK
-196 SSYIKPIL
+196 LNIKLIL

-225 EERVSAILAEE
+225 EERASAILAEE

-253 RQGLWNVRDIP
+253 RQSLWNVRDIP

-270 SFARSRATRAGGG
+270 SIARSRATRAGGG
-283 VEDEVTQETLWEAFH
+283 VKDEVTQETLEEAFH

-342 VFSYMKATYAG
+342 VFNYMKANYVG
-353 KSEGAVKSEIVATLK
+353 QSEGAVKSIIVAALK
-368 QTSPFLMNKLSADVL
+368 QTSPFLMNKLNADVL

-401 RTLFRQ
+401 RTVFRQ

-485 ETDYSVLNAQ
+485 ESDYSVRNAS

-527 TVFAH
+527 TAFAH
-532 EMTHGFDDNGAK
+532 EMTHGFDANGAK
-544 YDERGYLRNWWSS
+544 YDERGYLRDWWKD
-557 ESKAK
+557 EDKAK

-607 FKQKKMDEGLQG
+607 FKQKKIDEGLQG

-633 AKLWLEYPTLAKKKV
+633 AKLWLRYPTLDQKKS
-648 LYLTDVHSIPQNRVN
+648 LYLDVHSIPQNRVN

>member
-1 MKRIMKWVLA
+1 MKKFFNWVLA
-11 ATLISGASVFTSCV
+11 ATLVSGASVFTSCV

-35 EPGEPAVPD
+35 EPGVPAVPD

-62 YTYALGTW
+62 YMYALGTW
-70 FKSHKEGDPGYKEY
+70 FNSHTEGDLGYMESY
-84 YDEINTKE
+84 GAINSNE

-114 PAPSLNEDV
+114 PAPSFNEDV

-158 KKVDEHMQSHSCQ
+158 KRVDLHMQSHSCQ
-171 EIVSRGIQ
+171 EIVSRGFQ
-179 TQLVEAFLGNKM
+179 TKLVEYFLESKK
-191 TDLLK
+191 TDVLK
-196 SSYIKPIL
+196 SSYIKNIL

-212 PERTKAAGYEAEL
+212 PERTKAEGYEAEL

-264 DYTEAG
+264 EYTEAR

-283 VEDEVTQETLWEAFH
+283 VEDEVTRETLEEAFH

-342 VFSYMKATYAG
+342 VFYYIKANYAG
-353 KSEGAVKSEIVATLK
+353 KSEEAVKNDIVAELK
-368 QTSPFLMNKLSADVL
+368 QTSLFLMNKLNADVL

-395 TMLEKL
+395 TMLEEL
-401 RTLFRQ
+401 RTVFRQ

-439 LSEGEFTLDEGNTL
+439 LSEGEFTLDEENTL
-453 VEDALSIIAQNEAI
+453 VEDALSIMAQNEAI

-485 ETDYSVLNAQ
+485 EIDYSVQNAF
-495 YAPDMNCLIILPQ
+495 YNCEMNCLVILPQ
-508 FISEGLFPADDEYT
+508 FLCEGMFPADDEYT
-522 QYVAA
+522 QYVVG
-527 TVFAH
+527 TVFTH
-532 EMTHGFDDNGAK
+532 EMTHGFDANGAK
-544 YDERGYLRNWWSS
+544 YDKQGYLRDWWKD
-557 ESKAK
+557 EDKAK

-587 KKTLGENMADYGG
+587 EKTLTENMADYGG

-619 AALDYACQEFFLHY
+619 AALDYACKEFFLHY
-633 AKLWLEYPTLAKKKV
+633 AKLWLQYPTLAKKKS
-648 LYLTDVHSIPQNRVN
+648 LYLDVHSIPQNRVN
-663 VIVTLF
+663 GIVTLF

>member
-1 MKRIMKWVLA
+1 MKWVLA

-62 YTYALGTW
+62 YMYALGTW
-70 FKSHKEGDPGYKEY
+70 FNSHTEGDPGYMES
-84 YDEINTKE
+84 YDAIYSNE

-158 KKVDEHMQSHSCQ
+158 KKVDMHMQTHSCQ

-179 TQLVEAFLGNKM
+179 TKLADYFLGSKK
-191 TDLLK
+191 TDALK
-196 SSYIKPIL
+196 SYIKNIL

-253 RQGLWNVRDIP
+253 RQGLWNVRDMPEYI
-264 DYTEAG
+264 EAG
-270 SFARSRATRAGGG
+270 SIARSRATRAGGG
-283 VEDEVTQETLWEAFH
+283 VKDEVTQETLEEAFH

-342 VFSYMKATYAG
+342 VFNYMKANYAG
-353 KSEGAVKSEIVATLK
+353 NSEGAKSGIVATLK

-401 RTLFRQ
+401 RTVFRQ

-424 KKLEAMQFFVGMPDN
+424 KKLEAMQFFVGVPDN

-467 RHNMCGK
+467 KHNMCGK
-474 VEQHVR
+474 QIEQQIR

-485 ETDYSVLNAQ
+485 EIDYSTKNAF
-495 YAPDMNCLIILPQ
+495 YNCEMNCLVILPL
-508 FISEGLFPADDEYT
+508 FISEGMFPADDEYT
-522 QYVAA
+522 QYAVA

-532 EMTHGFDDNGAK
+532 EMTHGFDARGAK
-544 YDERGYLRNWWSS
+544 YDKQGYLTDWWSPGDL
-557 ESKAK
+557 AK

-587 KKTLGENMADYGG
+587 KKTLAENMADYGG

-633 AKLWLEYPTLAKKKV
+633 AKLWLEYPTLDQKKE
-648 LYLTDVHSIPQNRVN
+648 LYLDVHSIPQNRVN

>member
-1 MKRIMKWVLA
+1 MNKMIQWVMA
-11 ATLISGASVFTSCV
+11 ATLACGASVFTSCV

-62 YTYALGTW
+62 YMYALGTW
-70 FKSHKEGDPGYKEY
+70 FKSHKEGDPGYMKSY
-84 YDEINTKE
+84 NAINSNE

-158 KKVDEHMQSHSCQ
+158 KKVDLHMQSHSCQ

-179 TQLVEAFLGNKM
+179 VKTVEYLLGMRK
-191 TDLLK
+191 TDALK
-196 SSYIKPIL
+196 LNIKLIL
-204 TTIDNVAD
+204 TTIDKVAD
-212 PERTKAAGYEAEL
+212 PERTKAEGYEAEL
-225 EERVSAILAEE
+225 EERASAILAEE

-253 RQGLWNVRDIP
+253 RQSLWNVRDIP
-264 DYTEAG
+264 EYTEAG
-270 SFARSRATRAGGG
+270 SIARGRATRAGGG
-283 VEDEVTQETLWEAFH
+283 VEDEVTRETLEEAFH

-342 VFSYMKATYAG
+342 VFSYIKANYA
-353 KSEGAVKSEIVATLK
+353 EGDVKSDIVTALK
-368 QTSPFLMNKLSADVL
+368 QTSPFLMNKLNADVL

-401 RTLFRQ
+401 RTVFRQ
-407 RIETLDWLSDAT
+407 RLETLDWLSDAT

-453 VEDALSIIAQNEAI
+453 VEDVLSIIAQNEAI

-485 ETDYSVLNAQ
+485 ETDYSELNAR

-522 QYVAA
+522 QYVVG
-527 TVFAH
+527 TVFTH
-532 EMTHGFDDNGAK
+532 EMTHGFDANGAK

-557 ESKAK
+557 ESQAK

-587 KKTLGENMADYGG
+587 EKTLTENMADYGG

-607 FKQKKMDEGLQG
+607 FKQKKIDEGLQG

-633 AKLWLEYPTLAKKKV
+633 AKLWLEYPTLAQKMAW
-648 LYLTDVHSIPQNRVN
+648 YLTDVHSIPQNRVN

>member
-1 MKRIMKWVLA
+1 MKWVLA
-11 ATLISGASVFTSCV
+11 AILISGASVFTSCV

-35 EPGEPAVPD
+35 EPGVPAVPD

-62 YTYALGTW
+62 YMYALGTW
-70 FKSHKEGDPGYKEY
+70 FKSHKEGDQGYMDY
-84 YDEINTKE
+84 YDAIYSNE

-158 KKVDEHMQSHSCQ
+158 KRVDMHMQTHSCQ
-171 EIVSRGIQ
+171 EIVSRGILTQ
-179 TQLVEAFLGNKM
+179 TADFFLGSKK
-191 TDLLK
+191 TDVLK
-196 SSYIKPIL
+196 SYIKPIL
-204 TTIDNVAD
+204 TAIDNVAD
-212 PERTKAAGYEAEL
+212 PERTKAEGYEAEL

-264 DYTEAG
+264 EYIEAG
-270 SFARSRATRAGGG
+270 SIARGRATRAGGG
-283 VEDEVTQETLWEAFH
+283 VKDEVTQETLEEAFH

-342 VFSYMKATYAG
+342 VFNYMKANYAG
-353 KSEGAVKSEIVATLK
+353 NSEGAKSGIVATLK

-401 RTLFRQ
+401 RTVFRQ

-474 VEQHVR
+474 KYEQQIR
-480 AIIDY
+480 TIIDY
-485 ETDYSVLNAQ
+485 EIDYSVQNAF
-495 YAPDMNCLIILPQ
+495 YNCEMNCLVILPQ
-508 FISEGLFPADDEYT
+508 FISEGMFPADDEYT
-522 QYVAA
+522 QYAVA

-532 EMTHGFDDNGAK
+532 EMTHGFDARGAK
-544 YDERGYLRNWWSS
+544 YDKQGYLTDWWSP

-587 KKTLGENMADYGG
+587 KKTLAENMADYGG

-633 AKLWLEYPTLAKKKV
+633 AKLWLEYPTLDQKKE
-648 LYLTDVHSIPQNRVN
+648 LYLDVHSIPQNRVN

>member
-1 MKRIMKWVLA
+1 MKKMIQWVLA

-35 EPGEPAVPD
+35 EPGVPAVPD

-62 YTYALGTW
+62 YMYALGTW
-70 FKSHKEGDPGYKEY
+70 FNSHTEGDPGYMKSY
-84 YDEINTKE
+84 NAINSNE

-114 PAPSLNEDV
+114 PAPSFNEDV

-158 KKVDEHMQSHSCQ
+158 KKVDLHMQSHSCQ
-171 EIVSRGIQ
+171 EIVSRGFQ
-179 TQLVEAFLGNKM
+179 TKLVEYFLESKK
-191 TDLLK
+191 TDVLK
-196 SSYIKPIL
+196 SSYIKNIL

-212 PERTKAAGYEAEL
+212 PERTKAEGYEAEL

-264 DYTEAG
+264 EYTEAR

-283 VEDEVTQETLWEAFH
+283 VKDEVTRETLEEAFH

-342 VFSYMKATYAG
+342 VFNYIKANYAEG
-353 KSEGAVKSEIVATLK
+353 DAKSNIVTALK
-368 QTSPFLMNKLSADVL
+368 QTSPFLMNKLNADVL

-401 RTLFRQ
+401 RTVFRQ

-439 LSEGEFTLDEGNTL
+439 LSEGEFTLDEENTL
-453 VEDALSIIAQNEAI
+453 VEDALSIMAQNEAI

-480 AIIDY
+480 TIIDY
-485 ETDYSVLNAQ
+485 EIDYSVQNAF
-495 YAPDMNCLIILPQ
+495 YNCEMNCLVILPQ
-508 FISEGLFPADDEYT
+508 FISEGMFPADDEYT
-522 QYVAA
+522 QYVVG
-527 TVFAH
+527 TVFTH
-532 EMTHGFDDNGAK
+532 EMTHGFDANGAK
-544 YDERGYLRNWWSS
+544 YDKQGYLRDWWKD
-557 ESKAK
+557 EDKAK

-587 KKTLGENMADYGG
+587 EKTLTENMADYGG

-633 AKLWLEYPTLAKKKV
+633 AKLWLDYPTLDQKKS
-648 LYLTDVHSIPQNRVN
+648 LYLDVHSIPQNRVN
-663 VIVTLF
+663 GIVTLF

>member
-1 MKRIMKWVLA
+1 MKWVLA
-11 ATLISGASVFTSCV
+11 AILISGASVFTSCV

-44 HFINEAL
+44 HFINETL

-62 YTYALGTW
+62 YMYALGTW
-70 FKSHKEGDPGYKEY
+70 FKSHKEGDQGYMDY
-84 YDEINTKE
+84 YDAIYSNE

-114 PAPSLNEDV
+114 PAPSFNEDV

-158 KKVDEHMQSHSCQ
+158 KKVDMHMQTHSCQ

-179 TQLVEAFLGNKM
+179 TKLADYFLGSKK
-191 TDLLK
+191 TDALK
-196 SSYIKPIL
+196 SYIKNIL

-253 RQGLWNVRDIP
+253 RQSLWNVRDIP
-264 DYTEAG
+264 EYTEAG
-270 SFARSRATRAGGG
+270 SIARGRATRAGGG
-283 VEDEVTQETLWEAFH
+283 VEDEVTQETLEEAFH

-342 VFSYMKATYAG
+342 VFNYMKANYAG
-353 KSEGAVKSEIVATLK
+353 NSEGAKSGIVATLK

-401 RTLFRQ
+401 RTVFRQ

-467 RHNMCGK
+467 KHNMCGK
-474 VEQHVR
+474 QIEQQIR

-485 ETDYSVLNAQ
+485 EIDYSTKNAF
-495 YAPDMNCLIILPQ
+495 YNCEMNCLVILPL
-508 FISEGLFPADDEYT
+508 FISEGMFPADDEYT
-522 QYVAA
+522 QYAVA

-532 EMTHGFDDNGAK
+532 EMTHGFDARGAK
-544 YDERGYLRNWWSS
+544 YDKQGYLTDWWSP

-587 KKTLGENMADYGG
+587 KKTLAENMADYGG
-600 MTLAYSL
+600 VTLAYSL
-607 FKQKKMDEGLQG
+607 FKQKKIDEGLQG

-633 AKLWLEYPTLAKKKV
+633 AKLWLEYPTLDQKKE
-648 LYLTDVHSIPQNRVN
+648 LYLDVHSIPQNRVN

>member
-1 MKRIMKWVLA
+1 MQWVLA

-62 YTYALGTW
+62 YMYALGTW
-70 FKSHKEGDPGYKEY
+70 FNSHKEGDQGYMES
-84 YDEINTKE
+84 YDAINSNE

-103 LARHLVRNIEA
+103 LAQHLVRNIEA
-114 PAPSLNEDV
+114 PAPSFDEDV

-158 KKVDEHMQSHSCQ
+158 KKVDMHMQSHSCQ

-179 TQLVEAFLGNKM
+179 AKTVDYYLGIRK
-191 TDLLK
+191 TDVLK
-196 SSYIKPIL
+196 SNIKLIL
-204 TTIDNVAD
+204 TTIDKVAD
-212 PERTKAAGYEAEL
+212 PERTKAEGYEAEL
-225 EERVSAILAEE
+225 EERASAILAEE

-264 DYTEAG
+264 EYIEAG
-270 SFARSRATRAGGG
+270 SIARGWATRAGGG
-283 VEDEVTQETLWEAFH
+283 VKDEVTRETLEEAFH

-335 RYYAVMS
+335 RYNAVMS
-342 VFSYMKATYAG
+342 VFNYMKARYT
-353 KSEGAVKSEIVATLK
+353 SQSTEDVKSAIVWALK
-368 QTSPFLMNKLSADVL
+368 QTSPFLMNKLNADVL

-401 RTLFRQ
+401 RTVFRQ

-439 LSEGEFTLDEGNTL
+439 LSEGEFTLDEKNTL
-453 VEDALSIIAQNEAI
+453 VEDVLSIMAQNEAI

-474 VEQHVR
+474 KYEQQIR
-480 AIIDY
+480 TIIDY
-485 ETDYSVLNAQ
+485 EIDYSVQNAF
-495 YAPDMNCLIILPQ
+495 YNCEMNCLVILPQ
-508 FISEGLFPADDEYT
+508 FISEGMFPADDEYT
-522 QYVAA
+522 QYVVA

-532 EMTHGFDDNGAK
+532 EMTHGFDAKGAK
-544 YDERGYLRNWWSS
+544 YDKQGYLTDWWSPGDL
-557 ESKAK
+557 AK

-587 KKTLGENMADYGG
+587 KKTLAENMADYGG

-607 FKQKKMDEGLQG
+607 FKQKKIDEGLQG

-633 AKLWLEYPTLAKKKV
+633 AKLWLRYPTLDQKKE

>member
-1 MKRIMKWVLA
+1 MKKFFNWVLA

-35 EPGEPAVPD
+35 EPGVPAVPD

-62 YTYALGTW
+62 YMYALGTW
-70 FKSHKEGDPGYKEY
+70 FKSHKEGDPGYMKSY
-84 YDEINTKE
+84 NAINSNE

-103 LARHLVRNIEA
+103 LARHLMRNIEA

-158 KKVDEHMQSHSCQ
+158 KKVDLHMQSHSCQ

-179 TQLVEAFLGNKM
+179 VKTVEYLLGMRK
-191 TDLLK
+191 TDALK
-196 SSYIKPIL
+196 LNIKLIL
-204 TTIDNVAD
+204 TTIDKVAD
-212 PERTKAAGYEAEL
+212 PERTKAEGYEAEL
-225 EERVSAILAEE
+225 EERASAILAEE

-253 RQGLWNVRDIP
+253 RQSLWNVRDIP

-270 SFARSRATRAGGG
+270 SIARSRATRAGGG
-283 VEDEVTQETLWEAFH
+283 VKDEVTQETLEEAFH

-342 VFSYMKATYAG
+342 VFNYIKANYA
-353 KSEGAVKSEIVATLK
+353 EGDVKSDIVTALK
-368 QTSPFLMNKLSADVL
+368 QTSPFLMNKLNADVL

-401 RTLFRQ
+401 RTVFRQ
-407 RIETLDWLSDAT
+407 RLETLDWLSDAT

-453 VEDALSIIAQNEAI
+453 VEDVLSIIAQNEAI

-485 ETDYSVLNAQ
+485 ETDYSELNAR

-522 QYVAA
+522 QYVVG
-527 TVFAH
+527 TVFTH
-532 EMTHGFDDNGAK
+532 EMTHGFDANGAK
-544 YDERGYLRNWWSS
+544 YDERGYLRDWWKD
-557 ESKAK
+557 EDKAK

-587 KKTLGENMADYGG
+587 EKTLTENMADYGG

-633 AKLWLEYPTLAKKKV
+633 AKLWLEYPTLAQKMAW
-648 LYLTDVHSIPQNRVN
+648 YLTDVHSIPQNRVN

>member
-1 MKRIMKWVLA
+1 MQWVLA
-11 ATLISGASVFTSCV
+11 AILISGASVFTSCV

-62 YTYALGTW
+62 YMYALGTW
-70 FKSHKEGDPGYKEY
+70 FNSHKEGDPGYMEY
-84 YDEINTKE
+84 YDEINSNE

-103 LARHLVRNIEA
+103 LAQHLVRNIEA
-114 PAPSLNEDV
+114 PAPSLSEDV

-158 KKVDEHMQSHSCQ
+158 KKVDIHMQSHSCQ

-179 TQLVEAFLGNKM
+179 AKTVDYFLESKR
-191 TDLLK
+191 TDVLK
-196 SSYIKPIL
+196 SNIKYIL
-204 TTIDNVAD
+204 TAIDKVED
-212 PERTKAAGYEAEL
+212 PDRTKEEGYEAEL

-264 DYTEAG
+264 EYIEVG
-270 SFARSRATRAGGG
+270 SIARGRATRAGGG
-283 VEDEVTQETLWEAFH
+283 VKDEVTQETLWEAFH

-342 VFSYMKATYAG
+342 VFNYVKANYAG
-353 KSEGAVKSEIVATLK
+353 QSDDAVKSTIVLALK
-368 QTSPFLMNKLSADVL
+368 QTSPFLMNKLNADVL

-401 RTLFRQ
+401 RTVFRQ

-453 VEDALSIIAQNEAI
+453 VEDVLSIIAQNEAI

-485 ETDYSVLNAQ
+485 EIDYSVQNAF
-495 YAPDMNCLIILPQ
+495 YNCEMNCLVILPQ
-508 FISEGLFPADDEYT
+508 FISEGMFPADDEYT
-522 QYVAA
+522 QYVVA

-532 EMTHGFDDNGAK
+532 EMTHGFDAKGAK
-544 YDERGYLRNWWSS
+544 YDKQGYLTNWWSPAS
-557 ESKAK
+557 QAK

-587 KKTLGENMADYGG
+587 KKTLAENMADYGG

-633 AKLWLEYPTLAKKKV
+633 AKLWLKYPTLAKKKEW
-648 LYLTDVHSIPQNRVN
+648 YLTDVHSIPQNRVN

>member
-1 MKRIMKWVLA
+1 MQWVLA
-11 ATLISGASVFTSCV
+11 ATLVCDASVFTSCV

-62 YTYALGTW
+62 YMYALGIW
-70 FKSHKEGDPGYKEY
+70 YNSHAEGDKGFWKNNSAINSN
-84 YDEINTKE
+84 EI
-92 VEKSLFASDNP
+92 EKSLFVSDNP
-103 LARHLVRNIEA
+103 LAQHLVRNIEA
-114 PAPSLNEDV
+114 PAPSLVEDV

-253 RQGLWNVRDIP
+253 RQGMWNVRDIP
-264 DYTEAG
+264 EYTEAR
-270 SFARSRATRAGGG
+270 SFARGRATRAGGG
-283 VEDEVTQETLWEAFH
+283 VEDEVTRETLEEAFH

-311 KKYMEQKGGITTV
+311 KKYVEQKGGITTV

-342 VFSYMKATYAG
+342 VFGYIKANYAG
-353 KSEGAVKSEIVATLK
+353 KSEEAVKSNIVAELK
-368 QTSPFLMNKLSADVL
+368 KTSLFLMNKLNADVL

-395 TMLEKL
+395 TMLEKM
-401 RTLFRQ
+401 RTVFRQ
-407 RIETLDWLSDAT
+407 RLETLDWLSDAT

-480 AIIDY
+480 TIIDY
-485 ETDYSVLNAQ
+485 EIDYSVQNAFYNCQ
-495 YAPDMNCLIILPQ
+495 MNCLVILPQ
-508 FISEGLFPADDEYT
+508 FISEGMFPADDEYT
-522 QYVAA
+522 QYVVG

-532 EMTHGFDDNGAK
+532 EMTHGFDAKGAK
-544 YDERGYLRNWWSS
+544 YDKQGYLRDWWSS
-557 ESKAK
+557 ESQAK
-562 FEAKQQEMIALYN
+562 FEAKKQEMIALYN
-575 RMEAYPGQPADG
+575 RLEAYPGQPANG
-587 KKTLGENMADYGG
+587 EFTLTENMADYGG
-600 MTLAYSL
+600 VTLAYSL
-607 FKQKKMDEGLQG
+607 FKQKKTDEGLQG

-633 AKLWLEYPTLAKKKV
+633 AKVWQMYYTLEQKKT
-648 LYLTDVHSIPQNRVN
+648 LYLIDYHSLVNNRVN
-663 VIVTLF
+663 GIVTLF

>member
-11 ATLISGASVFTSCV
+11 AILISGASVFTSCV

-62 YTYALGTW
+62 YMYALGTW
-70 FKSHKEGDPGYKEY
+70 FNSHKEGDPGYMEY
-84 YDEINTKE
+84 YDAINTNE

-158 KKVDEHMQSHSCQ
+158 KKVDIHMQSHSCQ
-171 EIVSRGIQ
+171 EIVSRGIL
-179 TQLVEAFLGNKM
+179 TKTVDYFLGIKS

-196 SSYIKPIL
+196 SNIKLIL
-204 TTIDNVAD
+204 TTIDKVEDAD
-212 PERTKAAGYEAEL
+212 RTNAAGYETEL
-225 EERVSAILAEE
+225 EERASAILAEE

-264 DYTEAG
+264 EYIEAG

-335 RYYAVMS
+335 RYYAVIS
-342 VFSYMKATYAG
+342 VFNYVKANYAG
-353 KSEGAVKSEIVATLK
+353 QSDGDVKSTIVSALK
-368 QTSPFLMNKLSADVL
+368 LTSPFLMNKLSADVL

-401 RTLFRQ
+401 RTVFRQ

-467 RHNMCGK
+467 KHNMCGK
-474 VEQHVR
+474 QIEQQIR

-485 ETDYSVLNAQ
+485 EIDYSTKNAF
-495 YAPDMNCLIILPQ
+495 YNCEMNCLVILPL
-508 FISEGLFPADDEYT
+508 FISEGMFPADDEYT
-522 QYVAA
+522 QYAVA

-532 EMTHGFDDNGAK
+532 EMTHGFDARGAK
-544 YDERGYLRNWWSS
+544 YDKQGYLTDWWSP

-587 KKTLGENMADYGG
+587 KKTLAENMADYGG

-633 AKLWLEYPTLAKKKV
+633 AKLWLDYPTLAQKKA

>member
-1 MKRIMKWVLA
+1 MMHWVFA
-11 ATLISGASVFTSCV
+11 ATLVCGASVFTSCV

-35 EPGEPAVPD
+35 D
-44 HFINEAL
+44 HFVNEAL

-62 YTYALGTW
+62 YMYALGTW
-70 FKSHKEGDPGYKEY
+70 FNSHKEGDRGYMEY
-84 YDEINTKE
+84 YDAINSNE
-92 VEKSLFASDNP
+92 VEKSLFASDDP

-158 KKVDEHMQSHSCQ
+158 KRVDMHMQTHSCQ
-171 EIVSRGIQ
+171 EIVSSGILTQ
-179 TQLVEAFLGNKM
+179 TADYFLGSKQ
-191 TDLLK
+191 TDALK
-196 SSYIKPIL
+196 SYIKPIL
-204 TTIDNVAD
+204 TAIDNVAD

-264 DYTEAG
+264 DYTEVR

-283 VEDEVTQETLWEAFH
+283 VKDEVTQETLLEAFH

-342 VFSYMKATYAG
+342 VFNYMKASYVG
-353 KSEGAVKSEIVATLK
+353 KSEGAAKSIIVAALK
-368 QTSPFLMNKLSADVL
+368 QTSPFLMNKLNADVL

-401 RTLFRQ
+401 RTVFRQ

-424 KKLEAMQFFVGMPDN
+424 KKLEAMQFFVGVPDN

-485 ETDYSVLNAQ
+485 EGDYSEQNAF
-495 YAPDMNCLIILPQ
+495 YACDMNCLVILPQ
-508 FISEGLFPADDEYT
+508 FISEGMFPADDEYT
-522 QYVAA
+522 QYVVA
-527 TVFAH
+527 TAFAH
-532 EMTHGFDDNGAK
+532 EMTHGFDANGAK

-587 KKTLGENMADYGG
+587 KKTLAENMADYGG

-633 AKLWLEYPTLAKKKV
+633 AKLWLKYPTLDKKKE

>member
-1 MKRIMKWVLA
+1 MKWVLA

-62 YTYALGTW
+62 YMYALGTW
-70 FKSHKEGDPGYKEY
+70 FNSHTEGDRGYMES
-84 YDEINTKE
+84 YDAIYSNE
-92 VEKSLFASDNP
+92 VEKSLFSSDNP

-123 KAVLDYLDIQKPTGI
+123 KTVLDYLDIQKPTGI

-158 KKVDEHMQSHSCQ
+158 KKVDMHMQSHSCQ

-179 TQLVEAFLGNKM
+179 AKTVDYYLGIRK
-191 TDLLK
+191 TDVLK
-196 SSYIKPIL
+196 SNIKLIL
-204 TTIDNVAD
+204 TTIDKVAD
-212 PERTKAAGYEAEL
+212 PERTKAEGYEAEL
-225 EERVSAILAEE
+225 EERASAILAEE

-264 DYTEAG
+264 EYIEAG
-270 SFARSRATRAGGG
+270 SIARGRATRAGGG
-283 VEDEVTQETLWEAFH
+283 VKDEVTQETLEEAFH

-335 RYYAVMS
+335 RYYAVIN
-342 VFSYMKATYAG
+342 VYNYVKANYAG
-353 KSEGAVKSEIVATLK
+353 QSDGTVKSTIVAALK
-368 QTSPFLMNKLSADVL
+368 QTSPFLMNKLNADVL

-401 RTLFRQ
+401 RTVFRQ

-424 KKLEAMQFFVGMPDN
+424 KKLEAMQFFVGVPDN

-474 VEQHVR
+474 KYEQQIR
-480 AIIDY
+480 TIIDY
-485 ETDYSVLNAQ
+485 EIDYSVQNAF
-495 YAPDMNCLIILPQ
+495 YNCEMNCLVILPQ
-508 FISEGLFPADDEYT
+508 FISEGMFPADDEYT
-522 QYVAA
+522 QYAVA
-527 TVFAH
+527 TVFTH
-532 EMTHGFDDNGAK
+532 EMTHGFDAKGAK
-544 YDERGYLRNWWSS
+544 YDERGYLRDWWKD
-557 ESKAK
+557 EDKAK

-587 KKTLGENMADYGG
+587 EKTLAENMADYGG
-600 MTLAYSL
+600 VTLAYSL

-633 AKLWLEYPTLAKKKV
+633 AKLWLRYPTLDLKKT
-648 LYLTDVHSIPQNRVN
+648 LYLTDDHSSVNNRVN
-663 VIVTLF
+663 AIVTLF

>member
-1 MKRIMKWVLA
+1 MQWVLA

-35 EPGEPAVPD
+35 EPGEPALPD
-44 HFINEAL
+44 HFVNEAL

-62 YTYALGTW
+62 YMYALGTW
-70 FKSHKEGDPGYKEY
+70 FNSHTEGDPGYMEY
-84 YDEINTKE
+84 YDSINSNE
-92 VEKSLFASDNP
+92 VEKSVFASDNP
-103 LARHLVRNIEA
+103 LAQHLVRNIEA

-148 QDKGLNPIFS
+148 QDKGQNPIFS
-158 KKVDEHMQSHSCQ
+158 KRVDMHMQTHSCQ
-171 EIVSRGIQ
+171 EIVSSGIQ
-179 TQLVEAFLGNKM
+179 TKTVESLLESKR
-191 TDLLK
+191 TDVLK
-196 SSYIKPIL
+196 SYIKYIL
-204 TTIDNVAD
+204 TTIDKVAD
-212 PERTKAAGYEAEL
+212 PERTKAEGYEAEF

-264 DYTEAG
+264 DYTEVR
-270 SFARSRATRAGGG
+270 SFVRSRATRAGGG
-283 VEDEVTQETLWEAFH
+283 VKDEVTQETLEEAFH

-342 VFSYMKATYAG
+342 VFNYMKAIYAG
-353 KSEGAVKSEIVATLK
+353 QSDGNVKSSIVSELER
-368 QTSPFLMNKLSADVL
+368 TSPFLMNKLNADVL

-401 RTLFRQ
+401 RTVFRQ

-424 KKLEAMQFFVGMPDN
+424 KKLEAMQFYIGVPDN

-474 VEQHVR
+474 KIEQQVR
-480 AIIDY
+480 TIIDY
-485 ETDYSVLNAQ
+485 EIDYSMQNAF
-495 YAPDMNCLIILPQ
+495 YNCEMNCLIILPQ
-508 FISEGLFPADDEYT
+508 IISEGMFPADDEYT
-522 QYVAA
+522 QYVVA
-527 TVFAH
+527 TVFTH
-532 EMTHGFDDNGAK
+532 EMTHGFDAKGAK

-557 ESKAK
+557 ESQAK

-587 KKTLGENMADYGG
+587 KKTLAENMADYGG
-600 MTLAYSL
+600 VTLAYSL

-633 AKLWLEYPTLAKKKV
+633 AKLWLQYPTLDKKKL
-648 LYLTDVHSIPQNRVN
+648 LYLIDNHSIPQNRVN

-669 DDWYRLFN
+669 DDWYSLFN

>member
-1 MKRIMKWVLA
+1 MKWVLA
-11 ATLISGASVFTSCV
+11 AILISGASVFTSCV

-62 YTYALGTW
+62 YMYALGTW
-70 FKSHKEGDPGYKEY
+70 FKSHKEGDQGYMDY
-84 YDEINTKE
+84 YDAIYSNE

-158 KKVDEHMQSHSCQ
+158 KKVDMHMQTHSCQ

-179 TQLVEAFLGNKM
+179 TKLADYFLGSKK
-191 TDLLK
+191 TDALK
-196 SSYIKPIL
+196 SYIKNIL

-212 PERTKAAGYEAEL
+212 PERTKAEGYEAEL

-253 RQGLWNVRDIP
+253 RQSLWNVRDIP
-264 DYTEAG
+264 EYTEAG
-270 SFARSRATRAGGG
+270 SIARGRATRAGGG
-283 VEDEVTQETLWEAFH
+283 VEDEVTQETLEEAFH

-335 RYYAVMS
+335 RYYAVIN
-342 VFSYMKATYAG
+342 VYNYVKANYAG
-353 KSEGAVKSEIVATLK
+353 QSDGTVKSTIVASMK
-368 QTSPFLMNKLSADVL
+368 QTSPFLMNKLNADVL

-401 RTLFRQ
+401 RTVFRQ

-424 KKLEAMQFFVGMPDN
+424 KKLEAMQFFVGVPDN

-474 VEQHVR
+474 KYEQQIR
-480 AIIDY
+480 TIIDY
-485 ETDYSVLNAQ
+485 EIDYSTKNAF
-495 YAPDMNCLIILPQ
+495 YNCEMNCLVILPL
-508 FISEGLFPADDEYT
+508 FISEGMFPADDEYT
-522 QYVAA
+522 QYAVA

-532 EMTHGFDDNGAK
+532 EMTHGFDARGAK
-544 YDERGYLRNWWSS
+544 YDKQGYLTDWWSP

-587 KKTLGENMADYGG
+587 KKTLAENMADYGG

-607 FKQKKMDEGLQG
+607 FKQKKIDEGLQG

-633 AKLWLEYPTLAKKKV
+633 AKLWLEYPTLDQKKE
-648 LYLTDVHSIPQNRVN
+648 LYLDVHSIPQNRVN

>member
-1 MKRIMKWVLA
+1 MQWVLA

-62 YTYALGTW
+62 YMYALGTW
-70 FKSHKEGDPGYKEY
+70 FNSHKEGDQGYMES
-84 YDEINTKE
+84 YDAINSNE

-103 LARHLVRNIEA
+103 LAQHLVRNIEA
-114 PAPSLNEDV
+114 PAPSFDEDV

-158 KKVDEHMQSHSCQ
+158 KKVDMHMQSHSCQ

-179 TQLVEAFLGNKM
+179 AKTVDYYLGIRK
-191 TDLLK
+191 TDVLK
-196 SSYIKPIL
+196 SNIKLIL
-204 TTIDNVAD
+204 TTIDKVAD
-212 PERTKAAGYEAEL
+212 PERTKAEGYEAEL
-225 EERVSAILAEE
+225 EERASAILAEE

-264 DYTEAG
+264 EYIEAG
-270 SFARSRATRAGGG
+270 SIARGWATRAGGG
-283 VEDEVTQETLWEAFH
+283 VKDEVTRETLEEAFH

-335 RYYAVMS
+335 RYNAVMS
-342 VFSYMKATYAG
+342 VFNYMKARYT
-353 KSEGAVKSEIVATLK
+353 SQSTEDVKSAIVWALK
-368 QTSPFLMNKLSADVL
+368 QTSPFLMNKLNADVL

-401 RTLFRQ
+401 RTVFRQ

-439 LSEGEFTLDEGNTL
+439 LSEGEFTLDEKNTL
-453 VEDALSIIAQNEAI
+453 VEDVLSIMAQNEAI

-474 VEQHVR
+474 KYEQQIR
-480 AIIDY
+480 TIIDY
-485 ETDYSVLNAQ
+485 EIDYSVQNAF
-495 YAPDMNCLIILPQ
+495 YNCEMNCLVILPQ
-508 FISEGLFPADDEYT
+508 FISEGMFPADDEYT
-522 QYVAA
+522 QYVVA

-532 EMTHGFDDNGAK
+532 EMTHGFDAKGAK
-544 YDERGYLRNWWSS
+544 YDKQGYLTDWWSPGDL
-557 ESKAK
+557 AK

-587 KKTLGENMADYGG
+587 KKTLAENMADYGG

-607 FKQKKMDEGLQG
+607 FKQKKIDEGLQG

-633 AKLWLEYPTLAKKKV
+633 AKLWLRYPTLDQKKS
-648 LYLTDVHSIPQNRVN
+648 LYLTDVHSIPQNRIN
-663 VIVTLF
+663 GIVTLF